1 MIVFWILVIIGL
13 IFMIKWL
20 IQTNKGRED
29 GDRESRAVEILKDR
43 YVKGEIDKSQFETM
57 ETDLRY

>member
-29 GDRESRAVEILKDR
+29 GDIECRAL
-43 YVKGEIDKSQFETM
+43 S
-57 ETDLRY
+57 LS